1 MTSAAIVPTRLPFL
15 AEVCWQVK
23 DIYQLTP
30 LEMLRCYERGWRYRS
45 GPLEPEEQ
53 TFIDQL
59 AQQYGSWLSSV
70 FTQDQHRKIL
80 SILGQ
85 LKASFLLDCQAY
97 FGGGTLLALLYDE
110 YRLSKDIDFL
120 CSSQTGYQQLRNA
133 IFKQHY
139 RALFEDPSQVELP
152 REIQA
157 NQYGI
162 RFPVVMEGS
171 TIRIEIISEGR
182 IVLAQPEQPSWC
194 PVACLNTVDRIAE
207 KLLANSDR
215 WPDRSVFSRDLIDL
229 SVVRRHQPLPT
240 AALAKAE
247 AAYAVI
253 EPLQQAIVA
262 FQQAPDYRYSCYDAL
277 SITYPQI
284 IIDGLDR
291 LASDFDL
298 APTNRTD
305 RECIEI

>member
-45 GPLEPEEQ
+45 GPLDPEEQ
-53 TFIDQL
+53 TFINQL

-70 FTQDQHRKIL
+70 VTQDHYQKDHHQKIL

-97 FGGGTLLALLYDE
+97 LGGGTLLALLYDE

-120 CSSQTGYQQLRNA
+120 CSSPTGYQQLRNA

-139 RALFEDPSQVELP
+139 GALFEDPALVGLP

-162 RFPVVMEGS
+162 RFPVVIEGS
-171 TIRIEIISEGR
+171 TIRFEIIAEGR
-182 IVLAQPEQPSWC
+182 IALAQPEQLPWC
-194 PVACLNTVDRIAE
+194 PVACLNAEDRIAE

-215 WPDRSVFSRDLIDL
+215 WPDLSVFSRDLIDL

-247 AAYAVI
+247 AAYGVI
-253 EPLQQAIVA
+253 EPLQRAIVA
-262 FQQAPDYRYSCYDAL
+262 F
-277 SITYPQI
+277 
-284 IIDGLDR
+284 
-291 LASDFDL
+291 
-298 APTNRTD
+298 
-305 RECIEI
+305 